1 MATAMQSEIE
11 RKYDVDAEAAVPEL
25 VGVVAATAA
34 EPTVRMR
41 AVYYDTADRALSRGR
56 ITMRR
61 RVGGEDQGWHVKLP
75 GAKAR
80 TELHVPLTRT
90 ATVPKA
96 VRSPVLAFVG
106 TAPLRPIARLT
117 TDRTIV
123 RLLDAD
129 GRQLAELAD
138 DLVVAIDLADGT
150 ERRWREWEV
159 ELKEHAPAGDD
170 ERAELLDA
178 VATRL
183 AEAGAHPAISVSKL
197 ARATG
202 RTGTER
208 PEPAPLDTGGDVA
221 LAAITE
227 LIAQLRSADPWVR
240 LDGDDAV
247 HRLRVL
253 TRRLRSVLAGSRR
266 ALDRAVTDPIRVELK
281 WLAALL
287 GDARDAEVARARVAA
302 LFADVPGEEQAASRL
317 DAELSGRYSKAHR
330 RVTVA
335 LHGKRYLAL
344 LSRLDAL
351 VGAPPLTPEA
361 GDSARVFVGRSLK
374 HEARRVVRAFA
385 AAEAG
390 DVEQRHELRKA
401 AKRLRYVGE
410 AWATT
415 APDAVRSKQSGFAA
429 LAEDAADALGDERDD
444 GAMRELLRAGAE
456 TAHRARERTF
466 GYGVAWAIADR
477 RHRESRDRAES
488 AVAAL
493 LAEID

>member
-1 MATAMQSEIE
+1 MQSEIE
-11 RKYDVDAEAAVPEL
+11 RKYDVDADAAVPDL
-25 VGVVAATAA
+25 AGVGPIAATAE

-106 TAPLRPIARLT
+106 VAGLTPIARLNT
-117 TDRTIV
+117 ARTIV
-123 RLLDAD
+123 RLLDAS
-129 GRQLAELAD
+129 GGQLAELAD

-159 ELKEHAPAGDD
+159 ELKAGAPEGDD
-170 ERAELLDA
+170 ERAALLDA
-178 VATRL
+178 VAARL
-183 AEAGAHPAISVSKL
+183 AEAGGQPASSVSKL

-202 RTGTER
+202 RTGTEVPVR
-208 PEPAPLDTGGDVA
+208 SEPETGADVA
-221 LAAITE
+221 LATLSE

-240 LDGDDAV
+240 LNTDDAV
-247 HRLRVL
+247 HRMRVL
-253 TRRLRSVLAGSRR
+253 TRRLRSVLAGSRH
-266 ALDRAVTDPIRVELK
+266 ALDRAVTDPVRVELK

-287 GDARDAEVARARVAA
+287 GEARDAEVARARVAE
-302 LFADVPGEEQAASRL
+302 LFAEVPDAAATVGRI
-317 DAELSGRYSKAHR
+317 DAELAASYTKAHR
-330 RVTVA
+330 RVVTA

-361 GDSARVFVGRSLK
+361 ADSAKHFVRRSLQR
-374 HEARRVVRAFA
+374 EARRVSRAFEA
-385 AAEAG
+385 AADG
-390 DVEQRHELRKA
+390 GIEQRHELRKA

-410 AWATT
+410 AWVDA
-415 APDAVRSKQSGFAA
+415 APEQVGTKCGSWAA

-444 GAMRELLRAGAE
+444 HALQELLLRSVQ
-456 TAHRARERTF
+456 RAREGGFAT
-466 GYGVAWAIADR
+466 GAAWAIA
-477 RHRESRDRAES
+477 RERGRAAHERAEK
-488 AVAAL
+488 AVAKL
-493 LAEID
+493 LATIG